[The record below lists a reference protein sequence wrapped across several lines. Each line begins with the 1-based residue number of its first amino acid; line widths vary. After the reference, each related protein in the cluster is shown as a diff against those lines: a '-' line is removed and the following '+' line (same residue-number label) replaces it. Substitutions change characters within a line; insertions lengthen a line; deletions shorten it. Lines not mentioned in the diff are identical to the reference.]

1 VKIIFQNRHLVAA
14 DKPGGVLTVPGRMG
28 AADPRP
34 CLGRQLE
41 RELRCRLWPVHRLDL
56 EVSGLVLFARDAESH
71 RVASVAF
78 ETRRVR
84 KRYQA
89 LTEGADRDDARPGAR
104 FSWQSLLVRGKK
116 RSFEAPHGKSA
127 LTEAR
132 LVERVPAAAWVAR
145 EDTDDTDA
153 AGEAPGELLRFELEP
168 HTGRAH
174 QLRVHLA
181 RAGFPVVGDALY
193 GSRLRFV
200 EAPAIALRSVGIEL
214 TDEGDRRALGL
225 PASLGVEGFTSPG
238 PAR

>member
-1 VKIIFQNRHLVAA
+1 MRIIFQNRHLVAA

-56 EVSGLVLFARDAESH
+56 EVSGLVLFARHAEAH

-78 ETRRVR
+78 ESRRVR

-89 LTEGADRDDARPGAR
+89 LTEGAERDDARPDAR
-104 FSWQSLLVRGKK
+104 FSWESLLVRGKK
-116 RSFEAPHGKSA
+116 RSFEAPHGKAA

-132 LVERVPAAAWVAR
+132 LVERLPAVPWVAG
-145 EDTDDTDA
+145 A
-153 AGEAPGELLRFELEP
+153 EAPGETPAEILRFELEP

-200 EAPAIALRSVGIEL
+200 EAPAIALRSVAIEL
-214 TDEGDRRALGL
+214 TEQGDRRALDL
-225 PASLGVEGFTSPG
+225 PESLSVEGFTSPG
-238 PAR
+238 PTR